1 MEKKPKT
8 VGLDFEVW
16 KALKGY
22 ALERDC
28 TLSEAVRELLEKM
41 GSEHENHGNG
51 ERIREAGQ
59 DGHGEKP

>member
-28 TLSEAVRELLEKM
+28 TLSEAVQELLEKIENA
-41 GSEHENHGNG
+41 GSSEHGRANSGTDRKG
-51 ERIREAGQ
+51 DRK
-59 DGHGEKP
+59 KP